1 MQNPKL
7 TKAHREEI
15 LKRTLSHAFGARA
28 LALAKAFAALAED
41 VYNDVFSEKD
51 RKLMQSLPESW
62 LPTDNDISVEF
73 GVGFRSLYFNGRN
86 AHISGLSD
94 DVYAEIENK
103 YKRFPYQRRQ
113 GCLKAYAA
121 DHDLSVKAEELS
133 NQVKALKVEV
143 EAASNIT
150 RVALDRATTL
160 RNLISGWPEIEPFT
174 TFIPRDRPSLPAIQ
188 TDALNSILGLPVED
202 KKEAA

>member
-15 LKRTLSHAFGARA
+15 LKRTLTHAFGARA
-28 LALAKAFAALAED
+28 LVLAKAFAALAED

-51 RKLMQSLPESW
+51 HKLMQSLPENW
-62 LPTDNDISVEF
+62 LPTDYDISVSFGGEF
-73 GVGFRSLYFNGRN
+73 ARLYFNGSN
-86 AHISGLSD
+86 ISGVGLSEMPSQLKD
-94 DVYAEIENK
+94 HT
-103 YKRFPYQRRQ
+103 YKRFPIGRLS
-113 GCLKAYAA
+113 GCLKAYEAGDALAVRAA
-121 DHDLSVKAEELS
+121 ELAA
-133 NQVKALKVEV
+133 QYLALKEEV